1 MTLEAIGMLSGFLT
15 RNTFFTAFKKFEGIS
30 PGAYV
35 EKIVKMNLDD

>member
-30 PGAYV
+30 PGVYV
-35 EKIVKMNLDD
+35 EKTEQMNLLD